1 MKKYKTNIK
10 DLFFLKSTRF
20 NDKRGFLRE
29 LVKEKI
35 IRKKFPF
42 VIVSKSKKNVLRG
55 LHLQTKKTQAKFIS
69 VIKGSILD
77 VAVDLR
83 KKSKTYGKFF
93 KIILNDKN
101 CKSLFIPENFAHG
114 FLGLDKEN
122 IVIYSCSNYRSAKS
136 EVGIKWNDKNL
147 RIRWPVKNPIISKKD
162 KSNIAF
168 EEFKKEF

>member
-147 RIRWPVKNPIISKKD
+147 KIRWPVKNPIISKKD

>member
-1 MKKYKTNIK
+1 M
-10 DLFFLKSTRF
+10 
-20 NDKRGFLRE
+20 
-29 LVKEKI
+29 
-35 IRKKFPF
+35 
-42 VIVSKSKKNVLRG
+42 
-55 LHLQTKKTQAKFIS
+55 QTKKTQAKFIS

-136 EVGIKWNDKNL
+136 EVWIKWNDKNL
-147 RIRWPVKNPIISKKD
+147 KIRWPVKNPIISKKD

>member
-1 MKKYKTNIK
+1 MRKYKTNIK

-147 RIRWPVKNPIISKKD
+147 KIRWPVKNPIISKKD